1 MIQLLNG
8 AVRILNRVHSIK
20 LLLRKTKWVFRLLRS
35 ALMFPLTWASLLG
48 ETADACFEVH
58 WDTRMQNSGQNPHPP
73 SHQLAAAKCW
83 R

>member
-48 ETADACFEVH
+48 ETADASFGTHACRIQ
-58 WDTRMQNSGQNPHPP
+58 DRTLTPLPIN
-73 SHQLAAAKCW
+73 
-83 R
+83 